1 MSQQQRSTST
11 DQVSD
16 HVRKV
21 RQPDHAT
28 TPEQH
33 PLLTLQQ
40 TVGNHAVQRL
50 VSSLPKRPGVIQ
62 RVLSPATH
70 AFGMATYGGL
80 MGSWAG
86 LLAQTG
92 AIQQEAANASVW
104 TMGMLP
110 NISQMQAFIG
120 MAQAEPAP
128 PAAGP
133 GLQMGAS
140 AMAGA
145 PVGIP
150 LHALPANPDIDELD

>member
-1 MSQQQRSTST
+1 M
-11 DQVSD
+11 DQASD
-16 HVRKV
+16 QARKV

-33 PLLTLQQ
+33 PLLSLQQ
-40 TVGNHAVQRL
+40 TVGNRAVQRL
-50 VSSLPKRPGVIQ
+50 VNAASQRPGVIQ

-70 AFGMATYGGL
+70 AFGMAAYGGL

-104 TMGMLP
+104 TMGMLA

-128 PAAGP
+128 SPALPPTSLPYMPGSAVT
-133 GLQMGAS
+133 GLQRGAS
-140 AMAGA
+140 
-145 PVGIP
+145 IP
-150 LHALPANPDIDELD
+150 ALALPSPDYD

>member
-1 MSQQQRSTST
+1 MSLRQRQRSTSR
-11 DQVSD
+11 DQASD
-16 HVRKV
+16 QARKV

-33 PLLTLQQ
+33 PLLSLQQ
-40 TVGNHAVQRL
+40 TVGNRAVQRL
-50 VSSLPKRPGVIQ
+50 VNAASQRPGVIQ

-70 AFGMATYGGL
+70 AFGMAAHGGL
-80 MGSWAG
+80 LASWAG
-86 LLAQTG
+86 LLGQTG
-92 AIQQEAANASVW
+92 ALQQEAANASVW
-104 TMGMLP
+104 TLGMLTD
-110 NISQMQAFIG
+110 IGQMQAFIG

-145 PVGIP
+145 PVGI
-150 LHALPANPDIDELD
+150 